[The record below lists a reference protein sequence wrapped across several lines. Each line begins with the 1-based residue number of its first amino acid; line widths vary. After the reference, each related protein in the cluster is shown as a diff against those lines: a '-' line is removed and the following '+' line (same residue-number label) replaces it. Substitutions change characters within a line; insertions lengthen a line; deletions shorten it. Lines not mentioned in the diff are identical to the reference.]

1 MQSKNTFLRRAAA
14 AIAALFTLS
23 FAGCG
28 QTPIDSG
35 SLPVSG
41 VVSESPVSDSEQTA
55 GVTEDG
61 GFTIHFIDVGQA
73 DSALVTCDGHSML
86 IDGGN
91 VDDSDLVYSVLERET
106 DGHLDYVVGTHAHED
121 HIGGLS
127 GAFEAV
133 TADVTYCPVTEYDSK
148 AFRNFKQRAE
158 ERGNGL
164 TIPSVGDTFSLGDAE
179 VTVIAVNSVP
189 DDTNNT
195 SIVLRIVYGE
205 TSFLF
210 TGDAE
215 EPAEDVIL
223 QSGQDIQS
231 TVLKVG
237 HHGSRTSTS
246 EAFLDTV
253 NPAYAVI
260 SCGKDNSYG
269 HPHDITLA
277 KLQSKDIEVFRTDEM
292 GDIYCTSDGKDVTFT
307 YGEYHQAAEST
318 TTDTVEVE
326 ESQQKDTTVSTYVL
340 NTNSMKFQMLGN
352 GDDRGEPI
360 LIKTANT
367 TKEVWCPF
375 YADKVAIESANV
387 FKRVYAEVKAA
398 YEENGAFAK
407 FDTLNHEEKM
417 CEISSYVMHNF
428 ENILKKIE
436 AIPGVQAGKY

>member
-1 MQSKNTFLRRAAA
+1 MQNKNLFLRRAAA

-23 FAGCG
+23 FTGCG
-28 QTPIDSG
+28 QVPIDSG

-41 VVSESPVSDSEQTA
+41 VVSENPVSDSEQTA
-55 GVTEDG
+55 GVMEDG
-61 GFTIHFIDVGQA
+61 SFTIHFIDVGQA
-73 DSALVTCDGHSML
+73 DSALVTCDGHYML

-106 DGHLDYVVGTHAHED
+106 NGHLDYVVGTHAHED

-133 TADVTYCPVTEYDSK
+133 TADATFCPVTDYNSK
-148 AFRNFKQRAE
+148 AFRNFKQYAE
-158 ERGNGL
+158 EKGNGL
-164 TIPSVGDTFSLGDAE
+164 TIPSVGDTFSLGNSE

-195 SIVLRIVYGE
+195 SIVLRIVYGD

-215 EPAEDVIL
+215 EEAEEVIL

-246 EAFLDTV
+246 ETFLDTV

-277 KLQSKDIEVFRTDEM
+277 KLQSKDIEIFRTDEL

-307 YGEYHQAAEST
+307 YGEYHQPAEGSST
-318 TTDTVEVE
+318 SEVEVE
-326 ESQQKDTTVSTYVL
+326 EPQQEDEAVNTYIL
-340 NTNSMKFQMLGN
+340 NTGSMKFHTPDCSAVSQMS
-352 GDDRGEPI
+352 
-360 LIKTANT
+360 
-367 TKEVWCPF
+367 
-375 YADKVAIESANV
+375 ESN
-387 FKRVYAEVKAA
+387 R
-398 YEENGAFAK
+398 
-407 FDTLNHEEKM
+407 
-417 CEISSYVMHNF
+417 
-428 ENILKKIE
+428 
-436 AIPGVQAGKY
+436 

>member
-1 MQSKNTFLRRAAA
+1 MQNKNLFLRRAAA

-23 FAGCG
+23 FTGCG
-28 QTPIDSG
+28 QVPIDSG

-41 VVSESPVSDSEQTA
+41 VVSENPVSDSEQTA
-55 GVTEDG
+55 GVMEDG
-61 GFTIHFIDVGQA
+61 SFTIHFIDVGQA
-73 DSALVTCDGHSML
+73 DSALVTCDGHYML

-106 DGHLDYVVGTHAHED
+106 NGHLDYVIGTHAHED

-133 TADVTYCPVTEYDSK
+133 TADATFCPVTDYNSK
-148 AFRNFKQRAE
+148 AFRNFKQYAE
-158 ERGNGL
+158 EKGNGL
-164 TIPSVGDTFSLGDAE
+164 TIPSVGDTFSLGDSE

-195 SIVLRIVYGE
+195 SIVLRIVYGD

-215 EPAEDVIL
+215 EEAEEVIL

-246 EAFLDTV
+246 ETFLDTV

-277 KLQSKDIEVFRTDEM
+277 KLQSKDIEIFRTDEL

-307 YGEYHQAAEST
+307 YGEYHQPTEGPAASE
-318 TTDTVEVE
+318 VEVE
-326 ESQQKDTTVSTYVL
+326 EPQQEDEVINTYIL
-340 NTNSMKFQMLGN
+340 NTGSMKFHAPDCSAVSQMSESNRKEYTGS
-352 GDDRGEPI
+352 REK
-360 LIKTANT
+360 LIEQGYTPCGYCK
-367 TKEVWCPF
+367 P
-375 YADKVAIESANV
+375 
-387 FKRVYAEVKAA
+387 
-398 YEENGAFAK
+398 
-407 FDTLNHEEKM
+407 
-417 CEISSYVMHNF
+417 
-428 ENILKKIE
+428 
-436 AIPGVQAGKY
+436 

>member
-1 MQSKNTFLRRAAA
+1 MKQSLRQRASNFR
-14 AIAALFTLS
+14 LE
-23 FAGCG
+23 
-28 QTPIDSG
+28 
-35 SLPVSG
+35 V
-41 VVSESPVSDSEQTA
+41 
-55 GVTEDG
+55 
-61 GFTIHFIDVGQA
+61 
-73 DSALVTCDGHSML
+73 CD
-86 IDGGN
+86 
-91 VDDSDLVYSVLERET
+91 E
-106 DGHLDYVVGTHAHED
+106 
-121 HIGGLS
+121 
-127 GAFEAV
+127 
-133 TADVTYCPVTEYDSK
+133 
-148 AFRNFKQRAE
+148 KQRAE

-340 NTNSMKFQMLGN
+340 NTNSMKFHKPDCSAVAQMSDANRKDYTGSR
-352 GDDRGEPI
+352 DD
-360 LIKTANT
+360 LIEQGYTPCGYCK
-367 TKEVWCPF
+367 P
-375 YADKVAIESANV
+375 
-387 FKRVYAEVKAA
+387 
-398 YEENGAFAK
+398 
-407 FDTLNHEEKM
+407 
-417 CEISSYVMHNF
+417 
-428 ENILKKIE
+428 
-436 AIPGVQAGKY
+436 

>member
-1 MQSKNTFLRRAAA
+1 MQNKNLFLRRAAA

-23 FAGCG
+23 FTGCG
-28 QTPIDSG
+28 QVPIDSG

-41 VVSESPVSDSEQTA
+41 VVSENPVSDSEQTA
-55 GVTEDG
+55 GVMEDG
-61 GFTIHFIDVGQA
+61 SFTIHFIDVGQA
-73 DSALVTCDGHSML
+73 DSALVTCDGHYML

-106 DGHLDYVVGTHAHED
+106 NGHLDYVIGTHAHED

-133 TADVTYCPVTEYDSK
+133 TADATFCPVTDYNSK
-148 AFRNFKQRAE
+148 AFRNFKQYAE
-158 ERGNGL
+158 EKGNGL
-164 TIPSVGDTFSLGDAE
+164 TIPSVGDTFSLGNSE

-195 SIVLRIVYGE
+195 SIVLRIVYGD

-215 EPAEDVIL
+215 EEAEEVIL

-246 EAFLDTV
+246 ETFLDTV

-277 KLQSKDIEVFRTDEM
+277 KLQSKDIEIFRTDEL

-307 YGEYHQAAEST
+307 YGEYHQPTEGPAASE
-318 TTDTVEVE
+318 VEVE
-326 ESQQKDTTVSTYVL
+326 EPQQEDEVINTYIL
-340 NTNSMKFQMLGN
+340 NTGSMKFHAP
-352 GDDRGEPI
+352 D
-360 LIKTANT
+360 
-367 TKEVWCPF
+367 C
-375 YADKVAIESANV
+375 SA
-387 FKRVYAEVKAA
+387 
-398 YEENGAFAK
+398 G
-407 FDTLNHEEKM
+407 
-417 CEISSYVMHNF
+417 CECCR
-428 ENILKKIE
+428 
-436 AIPGVQAGKY
+436 